1 MQKARN
7 AAATRIRTN
16 MRILERELDLIL
28 IEDSYEALGDLA
40 RAVPGIFKGLSE
52 AIVRFEARKS

>member
-1 MQKARN
+1 
-7 AAATRIRTN
+7 